1 MIKVVVTEDE
11 WILRK
16 GLIASIDWAALGCTV
31 VGEAGN
37 GVEGLEL
44 IRRENPDIVITDIR
58 MPMMDG
64 LEMLRQARETNTFHS
79 VILTGYSEFEYA
91 RKAISLQVTEYL
103 LKPVD
108 EDALYALLEK
118 MVGGLRKER
127 KKEEAVQLSQFKKLS
142 ILLQE
147 EQEQTSGQNFYVSK
161 ALDIIHGQFDQRLSV
176 ETIAQQLDIST
187 SYLSRKFKEVTA
199 HSFVEYLNQYRVCKA
214 AQMLRSGQYRVAEVA
229 EKIGF
234 ASYKHFYN
242 VFRDYM
248 DMTPTEFANELGRP
262 TINDKEKIQ

>member
-37 GVEGLEL
+37 GVEGLAL

-64 LEMLRQARETNTFHS
+64 LEMLRQARETNTFSS

-91 RKAISLQVTEYL
+91 KKAISLQVTEYL

-108 EDALYALLEK
+108 EDALYALLQK
-118 MVGGLRKER
+118 MVGALRRDRKE
-127 KKEEAVQLSQFKKLS
+127 EDPVQLSQFKKLS
-142 ILLQE
+142 ILLRE
-147 EQEQTSGQNFYVSK
+147 EQGVSQNFYVSK
-161 ALDIIHGQFDQRLSV
+161 TLDIIHTQYHQKLSV
-176 ETIAQQLDIST
+176 DTIAQELDIST
-187 SYLSRKFKEVTA
+187 SYLSRKFKEATA

-214 AQMLRSGQYRVAEVA
+214 AQMLRSGKYRVAEVA
-229 EKIGF
+229 EQIGF

-248 DMTPTEFANELGRP
+248 DMTPTEFIG
-262 TINDKEKIQ
+262 EKGSAPSQENRK